1 MLCIPYIVFTHTN
14 IPHPIHMRDCELDV
28 NTGGLL
34 VRYNERMNM
43 ERLESIH
50 DYNLHTKIN
59 KYAEEYYNCAQKI

>member
-1 MLCIPYIVFTHTN
+1 
-14 IPHPIHMRDCELDV
+14 MRDCELDV